1 MKEFD
6 LTDLRGAMPV
16 DLEEAHLIC
25 VLLVDT
31 SKSMNSLISGTAKRR
46 IDVLND
52 GITRFITNL
61 KNDAQASRVV
71 DLAIVQF
78 DNEAR
83 IVESFK
89 PADDLPNTINLKADG
104 VTSLGKAMETVID
117 MIRERRKLYHEN
129 SVPAYKP
136 WIVVMTDG
144 LPTDEDG
151 NGPKEH
157 GYDKTMKTLESAMEK
172 IKHEKEKGKLSIL
185 TMHIGEK
192 LEDIDDTNYATNPA
206 TYLSALSTKPIIL
219 NLENENFNG
228 FFDWLFQ
235 SLRIISY
242 SGVDENPTPEK
253 MAIEGISFVN
263 RKKPEEIQVIES
275 SSFEDD

>member
-1 MKEFD
+1 MKQFD

-31 SKSMNSLISGTAKRR
+31 SKSMNSLISGTARRR

-52 GITRFITNL
+52 GINRFINNL
-61 KNDAQASRVV
+61 KNDQQASRVV

-78 DNEAR
+78 DTEAR

-89 PADDLPNTINLKADG
+89 PAADLPTSISLTADG
-104 VTSLGKAMETVID
+104 VTNLGGAMETVID

-144 LPTDEDG
+144 LPTDQKG
-151 NGPKEH
+151 FGPREH
-157 GYDKTMKTLESAMEK
+157 GFDDTMKTLEVAIDK
-172 IKHEKEKGKLSIL
+172 IKAEKEKGKLSIL
-185 TMHIGEK
+185 TMHIGDK
-192 LEDIDDTNYATNPA
+192 LDDIDENNYAINPA

-242 SGVDENPTPEK
+242 SGVEENPTPEK
-253 MAIEGISFVN
+253 MAIEGVTAVK
-263 RKKPEEIQVIES
+263 RKKPEEIQIFGAD
-275 SSFEDD
+275 SFEDD